1 MFDTR
6 HHMTAAVCYVY
17 CFALI
22 TRAPST
28 PMSIFKLTD
37 EKGENFLPSFVILQT
52 NALASCENIFHA
64 RLSIENTGKCGS
76 NARKFSQKSFS
87 DSLYSYYFS
96 DGTMLLSWL
105 VRLVLF
111 SQARVEW
118 WPLMVCHRLSCC
130 HGCCRTQTDIFLQTL
145 IIELRIWHEWML
157 FRGANCVRIAREN
170 QPACGAWKMAEWSL
184 TV

>member
-6 HHMTAAVCYVY
+6 HHMAAAVCYVY

-22 TRAPST
+22 TRAPSP
-28 PMSIFKLTD
+28 PMSIFKLTVLTD

-87 DSLYSYYFS
+87 DSLYSYYFL
-96 DGTMLLSWL
+96 D
-105 VRLVLF
+105 V
-111 SQARVEW
+111 
-118 WPLMVCHRLSCC
+118 
-130 HGCCRTQTDIFLQTL
+130 
-145 IIELRIWHEWML
+145 IELIGQTGTIFTSKGRMMALDGVPQVIMLPWML
-157 FRGANCVRIAREN
+157 PYTDRHLFTN
-170 QPACGAWKMAEWSL
+170 PHH
-184 TV
+184 